1 MFFIAEVCDL
11 LIKKRWNLVLQ
22 SWRVSM
28 FFEEKEA
35 RSIASRSNSLTIFW
49 DRDMR
54 PISLKPVRPEGMQY
68 EQNFPEKW
76 PVAELTNK

>member
-1 MFFIAEVCDL
+1 
-11 LIKKRWNLVLQ
+11 
-22 SWRVSM
+22 M